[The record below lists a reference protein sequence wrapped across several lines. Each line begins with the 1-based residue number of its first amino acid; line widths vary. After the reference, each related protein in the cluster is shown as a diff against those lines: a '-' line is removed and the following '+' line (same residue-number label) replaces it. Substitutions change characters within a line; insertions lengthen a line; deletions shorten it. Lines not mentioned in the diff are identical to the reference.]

1 MAKPLLSAS
10 LFFALILLPMAGF
23 AQSTSK
29 RVSKAEVLSSDLF
42 PGTSDSERV
51 YTANIETCREMIEEN
66 SNLRFKW
73 ELNAAFDDT
82 SLLYG
87 LKVQRP
93 SQSCNTG
100 SADEENDEDCIVIES
115 SRSVGSEKTFQFEID
130 AQEIFGLTDPD
141 ACEGRKEN
149 YDVIFVLPYVP
160 AIGEGGNTKTHE
172 PDVLRLTLQTQ
183 RPAAPTHVSV
193 TPGGSS
199 IQVRW
204 EASTTKETD
213 HVVYV
218 SQTPLS
224 EGDVPE
230 VLQHARRHIVSAG
243 TSLRVTSGIEPE
255 KDYYVGVTARDSAE
269 NESLLSAISS
279 VTTENTIDF
288 WEDYLNHGGKERGGY
303 CSAMSASDGGLV
315 AFLLGI
321 GLLWRRGSRRRAG
334 CDA

>member
-1 MAKPLLSAS
+1 MTKRLVSAS
-10 LFFALILLPMAGF
+10 LFFAWLLLPMAGF

-29 RVSKAEVLSSDLF
+29 QVKKAEVISSDLF

-51 YTANIETCREMIEEN
+51 YTANIETCREMIEDNVE
-66 SNLRFKW
+66 LRFKW
-73 ELNAAFDDT
+73 ELNRAFDDT

-100 SADEENDEDCIVIES
+100 SADEENDDDCIVIES
-115 SRSVGSEKTFQFEID
+115 SRSVGSQETFQFEID
-130 AQEIFGLTDPD
+130 ARDVFGFSDPN

-149 YDVIFVLPYVP
+149 YDVIFVLPYIP
-160 AIGEGGNTKTHE
+160 TAGDGNTDKTHE
-172 PDVLRLTLQTQ
+172 PDALRLTLQTQ
-183 RPAAPTHVSV
+183 RPAAPTDVSV

-199 IQVRW
+199 IHVKW
-204 EASTTKETD
+204 EASSTKETD

-218 SQTPLS
+218 SETPLS

-230 VLQHARRHIVSAG
+230 TLENARRHTVSAG
-243 TSLRVTSGIEPE
+243 TSLRVTSGISPE
-255 KDYYVGVTARDSAE
+255 KEYYVGVTARDSVE
-269 NESLLSAISS
+269 NESLLSATTS

-288 WEDYLNHGGKERGGY
+288 WEDYLNHGGNERGGY

-315 AFLLGI
+315 AFLLCI
-321 GLLWRRGSRRRAG
+321 GLLWRRSSRRRAG